1 MKLYVILTIF
11 LIFCAA
17 LSPFAVLSPKKNESK
32 TEKEAVITERNS
44 GSTEEETLNVL
55 KTETYKIAQKDMT
68 EYIIGTVAAEIPPE
82 YEAEAIKAQAV
93 VCYTNALRQ
102 KTKTDGKETCESDI
116 SDDSNIHQAY
126 LEKNEL
132 QKKWGKRYDEY
143 LKKITDCVNAVNGK
157 YLEYDG
163 KPIFA
168 CFHAISTGRTENSKN
183 VYGNEIPYLQSV
195 VANGDLLSPDIDS
208 AADFSD
214 EEFKEHLKKLGE
226 INLSKNSSEWLG
238 KIKTT
243 KSGTVI
249 SIVIGSKEFSGNDV
263 CKAYSLKSPAFTV
276 EKTKDGFKFSVKG
289 CGNLVGMSQYSADY
303 MARQGSNYEEIL
315 MHFYKGAKLK

>member
-11 LIFCAA
+11 LTFCAA
-17 LSPFAVLSPKKNESK
+17 LSPFAVLSPRRNESK
-32 TEKEAVITERNS
+32 PEKKTVITEKNS
-44 GSTEEETLNVL
+44 ESGEEETLNVL
-55 KTETYKIAQKDMT
+55 KTETDKITQKDMT
-68 EYIIGTVAAEIPPE
+68 EYIIGTVAAEISPE
-82 YEAEAIKAQAV
+82 YETEAIKAQAV
-93 VCYTNALRQ
+93 VCYTNVLRQ
-102 KTKTDGKETCESDI
+102 KMKSE
-116 SDDSNIHQAY
+116 N
-126 LEKNEL
+126 EKNFGLDTNPRYPEKDEL

-163 KPIFA
+163 EPILA
-168 CFHAISTGRTENSKN
+168 YFHAISTGRTESAKN
-183 VYGNEIPYLQSV
+183 VLGIEIPYLQSV

-208 AADFSD
+208 EVTFSD
-214 EEFKEHLKKLGE
+214 EDFIECAKKLGG
-226 INLSKNSSEWLG
+226 IKLLKNSSEWLG
-238 KIKTT
+238 KVKTT
-243 KSGTVI
+243 KAGTVI

-263 CKAYSLKSPAFTV
+263 RKAFSLKSPAFTV

-303 MARQGSNYEEIL
+303 MARQGANYEEIL